1 MDTTSNIESIIEVC
15 LSKVFEFIIRIR
27 IIMTDK
33 NADTQKIE
41 HYISEELGL
50 GEDDM
55 LPKKCEK

>member
-27 IIMTDK
+27 IIMKDK
-33 NADTQKIE
+33 NADTQKVE

-50 GEDDM
+50 GQDDM